1 MTMAKRDRKE
11 TMVAV
16 VTMAAAVERVVTALE
31 TLVASQISSAATTI
45 SAATAWTLVNLHH
58 CWPLVGR
65 SILG

>member
-1 MTMAKRDRKE
+1 MTAKE

-16 VTMAAAVERVVTALE
+16 VAMAAAAERVVTASE
-31 TLVASQISSAATTI
+31 TLAASQISAAVTTI
-45 SAATAWTLVNLHH
+45 SAATAWMLVNVCP